1 MLLPKNK
8 CLEIVNLNKKAL
20 KNREFLEFRW
30 CWSAIALEKYN
41 TRFRA
46 DTSDR
51 SHLQKCSPNVVC
63 YFWRSCLTSYS
74 CKSRFFSTFTLL
86 ISLTFTVPILYSTQT
101 IAKCSI
107 VSLPREGYILKR
119 GPNSSKLHS
128 CTELRIDTTQNILC
142 ESRKPHWHYPKISK

>member
-1 MLLPKNK
+1 MFGD
-8 CLEIVNLNKKAL
+8 
-20 KNREFLEFRW
+20 REFEQKSLKEPW
-30 CWSAIALEKYN
+30 ISGIQMVLIAIALEKNN

-74 CKSRFFSTFTLL
+74 CKKSIFSTFTLL

-101 IAKCSI
+101 IAKWSI
-107 VSLPREGYILKR
+107 LSLPREGYILKR
-119 GPNSSKLHS
+119 GPNSSKLLN

>member
-1 MLLPKNK
+1 MFGDREFEQKT
-8 CLEIVNLNKKAL
+8 L

-101 IAKCSI
+101 IAKSLI
-107 VSLPREGYILKR
+107 LSLPREGYILKR
-119 GPNSSKLHS
+119 GPNSSQLHRIVYRHH
-128 CTELRIDTTQNILC
+128 TEYTM
-142 ESRKPHWHYPKISK
+142 RKPQTALTLPENF

>member
-8 CLEIVNLNKKAL
+8 CLETVNLNKKAL

-74 CKSRFFSTFTLL
+74 CKKSIFFYLYTPHLTDIYSSNTLL
-86 ISLTFTVPILYSTQT
+86 YPDNRQMLDPLSTQ
-101 IAKCSI
+101 
-107 VSLPREGYILKR
+107 GYILKR
-119 GPNSSKLHS
+119 GLNSSKLHN

>member
-74 CKSRFFSTFTLL
+74 CKKSIFFYLYTPH
-86 ISLTFTVPILYSTQT
+86 LTDIYSSILYSTQT

-107 VSLPREGYILKR
+107 LSLPREGYILKR
-119 GPNSSKLHS
+119 GLNSSQLH
-128 CTELRIDTTQNILC
+128 RIAYRHHTKYTM
-142 ESRKPHWHYPKISK
+142 RKPQTTLTLPENF